1 MHGLVRQVMADTIE
15 EISMSRIS
23 RSVGLS
29 LAALIASATPAY
41 AGLTLGA
48 PLGTV
53 LPSEAGGLLGIVA
66 AAVVVG
72 IYVVRRK
79 R

>member
-1 MHGLVRQVMADTIE
+1 
-15 EISMSRIS
+15 MSRNS

-29 LAALIASATPAY
+29 FAALMASATPAH
-41 AGLTLGA
+41 AGIALGA

-53 LPSEAGGLLGIVA
+53 LPSAAGGLLGIVA

-72 IYVVRRK
+72 IYLVRRK

>member
-1 MHGLVRQVMADTIE
+1 
-15 EISMSRIS
+15 MSRIS
-23 RSVGLS
+23 RSAGLFF
-29 LAALIASATPAY
+29 AALMASATPAH
-41 AGLTLGA
+41 AGITLGA
-48 PLGTV
+48 PLGNV

-66 AAVVVG
+66 AAVLVG

>member
-1 MHGLVRQVMADTIE
+1 MHGLVRHAMENPLE
-15 EISMSRIS
+15 ETRMSRIN
-23 RSVGLS
+23 RSLGLAV
-29 LAALIASATPAY
+29 AALLSSATVSH
-41 AGLTLGA
+41 AGITLGT
-48 PLGTV
+48 PLGSV

-72 IYVVRRK
+72 IYLVRRK

>member
-29 LAALIASATPAY
+29 FAALIASATPAY

>member
-1 MHGLVRQVMADTIE
+1 
-15 EISMSRIS
+15 MSHIS
-23 RSVGLS
+23 RSLGLS
-29 LAALIASATPAY
+29 FAALMAFATPAH
-41 AGLTLGA
+41 AGIALGA
-48 PLGTV
+48 TLGTV